1 MHLIWENVMKNLVL
15 LWKGEFKGLD
25 TGQESYELG
34 KNTIPSTYGASPPN
48 VTTDRMACTADTWS
62 FWTLYIGPVVLRH
75 KFTKEKYYK
84 HFIDLVKI
92 LHVCLQF
99 ELSADDIQTVCRWL
113 ERWVLSYEEM
123 YYQHDPC
130 RINTCPVTIH
140 ALLHVADSIEATG
153 PVWTSWSF
161 PIEHFCGQLQP
172 VIRTTHI
179 VHDAQLAQL
188 EITYNLKNELSL
200 QRQSDCETAGHFRHP
215 ASNCTTIDPTCA
227 LLPPCHSTLLEDSL
241 KTRVAKALAT
251 RFNTTLS
258 QAHQYLDHSK
268 VELWGKVK
276 QLDGGDTMVAATL
289 APHYQDLYDAS
300 YIWYE
305 VLVDRF
311 AWQWHKEP
319 VFEKRTFFGQLRH
332 IIVLH
337 LSNSVEVDGSAP
349 TIFLAA
355 IQPCKVTG
363 FNNLDMHFFSDLQ
376 KSTNMCVVG
385 RVADSGGRLWAIIDR
400 SGNLARASYNGE

>member
-1 MHLIWENVMKNLVL
+1 
-15 LWKGEFKGLD
+15 
-25 TGQESYELG
+25 
-34 KNTIPSTYGASPPN
+34 
-48 VTTDRMACTADTWS
+48 
-62 FWTLYIGPVVLRH
+62 
-75 KFTKEKYYK
+75 
-84 HFIDLVKI
+84 
-92 LHVCLQF
+92 
-99 ELSADDIQTVCRWL
+99 
-113 ERWVLSYEEM
+113 
-123 YYQHDPC
+123 
-130 RINTCPVTIH
+130 
-140 ALLHVADSIEATG
+140 
-153 PVWTSWSF
+153 
-161 PIEHFCGQLQP
+161 
-172 VIRTTHI
+172 
-179 VHDAQLAQL
+179 
-188 EITYNLKNELSL
+188 
-200 QRQSDCETAGHFRHP
+200 
-215 ASNCTTIDPTCA
+215 
-227 LLPPCHSTLLEDSL
+227 
-241 KTRVAKALAT
+241 
-251 RFNTTLS
+251 
-258 QAHQYLDHSK
+258 
-268 VELWGKVK
+268 
-276 QLDGGDTMVAATL
+276 GDTMVAATL

-376 KSTNMCVVG
+376 KSTNMVDMTCVQCVVG